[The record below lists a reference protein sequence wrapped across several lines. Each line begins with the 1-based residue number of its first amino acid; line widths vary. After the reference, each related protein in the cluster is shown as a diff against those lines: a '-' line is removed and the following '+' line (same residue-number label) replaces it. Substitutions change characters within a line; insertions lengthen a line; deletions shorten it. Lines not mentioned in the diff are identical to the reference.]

1 MLSRLIEARRSDG
14 VSYQYSYDKLNRLT
28 KKIINING
36 EKHVQNYTYTQDSLL
51 YATDFSSGAS
61 NLRVYDSLN
70 RLTNLN
76 TLFPTSGLN
85 PQRKILNQTFEYE
98 NVSGQRTTNLIS
110 SHYVGFNN
118 SADQPLFTHS
128 YSYDANGNISS
139 LSRLADGQT
148 SALSYQYD
156 GLDQLIRVNDQEAD
170 ITVLYSYDA
179 GGNITSA
186 KTYPYSLGELSGS
199 PLSEKSYSYA
209 SSGWKDLLI
218 NFNGDDI
225 LYDEIGNPLQYRD
238 GMAFAWQYGRRLA
251 SVSQGSNAYTYS
263 YDASG
268 VRLAKT
274 INGSSYNYI
283 YDNGVLLYAD
293 TPLGGMT
300 FIYDN
305 DSVIGYKYNSSYY
318 FYLKNLQGDI
328 LGAVDASGNLL
339 YQYRY
344 DAWGVPAVLDAQGN
358 PISPDSAH
366 IANANPLRY
375 RGYFFDSETGFYYLL
390 SRYYDPETGRFINAD
405 NIVARNGNSTQ
416 GYNLFVYCFNNPINL
431 SDPSGNWPQQ
441 VIDIFIKAANVVKS
455 VITTILDNI
464 LTIKHDVPL
473 YNQGAT
479 SLCWAYSQ
487 TMVEDYQNKTTK
499 TKTEADKRAKEIA
512 VSVHGSAKWNQ
523 GVWPTNSGNWVY
535 PSNMGDLYYALQN
548 GPVYGY
554 YAGTESAHLVVI
566 TGVNLFRREVY
577 TNNPWGIAGVQK
589 YEDFLK
595 SFAGGPTTIPFVACI
610 LVN

>member
-1 MLSRLIEARRSDG
+1 MLSSHSMSYSQSD
-14 VSYQYSYDKLNRLT
+14 SPSALT
-28 KKIINING
+28 
-36 EKHVQNYTYTQDSLL
+36 Y
-51 YATDFSSGAS
+51 
-61 NLRVYDSLN
+61 
-70 RLTNLN
+70 
-76 TLFPTSGLN
+76 
-85 PQRKILNQTFEYE
+85 
-98 NVSGQRTTNLIS
+98 
-110 SHYVGFNN
+110 
-118 SADQPLFTHS
+118 FTHS

-139 LSRLADGQT
+139 LSKLADGQT
-148 SALSYQYD
+148 SVLSYQYD
-156 GLDQLIRVNDQEAD
+156 GLDQLIRVNDQEANK
-170 ITVLYSYDA
+170 TVLYSYDA

-186 KTYPYSLGELSGS
+186 KTYPYSPGELSGS

-251 SVSQGSNAYTYS
+251 SVSQGSNAYSYS

-283 YDNGVLLYAD
+283 YDNGSLLYAD

-305 DSVIGYKYNSSYY
+305 DSVIGYKYNSAYY

-344 DAWGVPAVLDAQGN
+344 DAWGVPTVLDAQGN

-405 NIVARNGNSTQ
+405 EQFSIGGDLTGLNMFA
-416 GYNLFVYCFNNPINL
+416 YCDNNPISR
-431 SDPSGNWPQQ
+431 SDQSGNAWSDVVDFFSRAVNEIGKAFSSLSLAYAGCGGAALADGPLPVGDIAGAIGAAALSIGAIGIGIYQAIQ
-441 VIDIFIKAANVVKS
+441 APAKAIPKTEEKEKDLTLPPKKGGVIYRYGGTNPGNLTPSQRDVDLFPITGKGLSFSTIPKPGAAMTTIEALNATGVVYAIQDGPTHVSVYPVGGTLEDWHNAGSSSIWTTTVKS
-455 VITTILDNI
+455 VV
-464 LTIKHDVPL
+464 IKW
-473 YNQGAT
+473 
-479 SLCWAYSQ
+479 S
-487 TMVEDYQNKTTK
+487 
-499 TKTEADKRAKEIA
+499 
-512 VSVHGSAKWNQ
+512 
-523 GVWPTNSGNWVY
+523 
-535 PSNMGDLYYALQN
+535 
-548 GPVYGY
+548 
-554 YAGTESAHLVVI
+554 
-566 TGVNLFRREVY
+566 
-577 TNNPWGIAGVQK
+577 
-589 YEDFLK
+589 
-595 SFAGGPTTIPFVACI
+595 
-610 LVN
+610 

>member
-1 MLSRLIEARRSDG
+1 MSKS
-14 VSYQYSYDKLNRLT
+14 SW
-28 KKIINING
+28 KIYFSNCF
-36 EKHVQNYTYTQDSLL
+36 L
-51 YATDFSSGAS
+51 Y
-61 NLRVYDSLN
+61 Y
-70 RLTNLN
+70 
-76 TLFPTSGLN
+76 
-85 PQRKILNQTFEYE
+85 
-98 NVSGQRTTNLIS
+98 
-110 SHYVGFNN
+110 
-118 SADQPLFTHS
+118 
-128 YSYDANGNISS
+128 S
-139 LSRLADGQT
+139 LSKLADGQT

-156 GLDQLIRVNDQEAD
+156 GLDQLIRVNDQEAG
-170 ITVLYSYDA
+170 TTTLYTYDA

-186 KTYPYSLGELSGS
+186 KTYPYSPGELSGS

-218 NFNGDDI
+218 NFSGDDI

-251 SVSQGSNAYTYS
+251 SVSQGSNAYAYS

-405 NIVARNGNSTQ
+405 KYISTGQ
-416 GYNLFVYCFNNPINL
+416 GFLSFNMYNYCLNNPVKRTDSLGGASCTCNPWRPL
-431 SDPSGNWPQQ
+431 KGCPNHGFFKNTKSFSDYNYALLG
-441 VIDIFIKAANVVKS
+441 VVKGVTGYKNTDISGTSPKIGSVQSPYLNSDGSYSLYDNRRHNPNSVFHEQAFSVDASGPSWDIANGSIGIGSITGS
-455 VITTILDNI
+455 VITGGWEWEHANLSILDFGTVQAAAEINRNGAKI
-464 LTIKHDVPL
+464 GAMASLYTPSFSFDVCGITISLDGHIGSV
-473 YNQGAT
+473 GA
-479 SLCWAYSQ
+479 Y
-487 TMVEDYQNKTTK
+487 
-499 TKTEADKRAKEIA
+499 ADA
-512 VSVHGSAKWNQ
+512 
-523 GVWPTNSGNWVY
+523 
-535 PSNMGDLYYALQN
+535 
-548 GPVYGY
+548 
-554 YAGTESAHLVVI
+554 
-566 TGVNLFRREVY
+566 
-577 TNNPWGIAGVQK
+577 
-589 YEDFLK
+589 
-595 SFAGGPTTIPFVACI
+595 GPTGFSLGGALGCGFGLSIEW
-610 LVN
+610 